1 VSDWSAGYGL
11 LELDSIDSTNAEARR
26 RAIKG
31 ARGPLWIT
39 AKSQTAGRG
48 RRGNRW
54 QSLEGNLFASLLL
67 HPNKPAGECAQ
78 LTFAAALAV
87 SDMLAGYAPSGGF
100 ALKWPN
106 DVLAEGRKIAGIL
119 LESESGADGK
129 AAWLVIGFGVNLA
142 AYPERLPAIS
152 LAALGISPPTGKQAV
167 HRLAGAFRKWYE
179 LWLEEG
185 FAPVRE
191 AWLARAAGLG
201 ARLRVRLPRE
211 EIEGVFLGIDDN
223 GALQL
228 GLPGESTRAI
238 TAGEVFF

>member
-11 LELDSIDSTNAEARR
+11 LELDHVDSTNAEARR
-26 RAIKG
+26 RAKKG

-39 AKSQTAGRG
+39 AERQSAGRG

-54 QSLEGNLFASLLL
+54 QSLVGNLFASLLL
-67 HPNKPAGECAQ
+67 HPDKPVGDCAQ

-87 SDMLAGYAPSGGF
+87 SDMLAGYAPSLGL

-142 AYPERLPAIS
+142 AYPEDLPAIS
-152 LAALGISPPTGKQAV
+152 LAALGISPPSGKQAV
-167 HRLAGAFRKWYE
+167 LHLAGAFRKWYE
-179 LWLEEG
+179 LWLKQG
-185 FAPVRE
+185 FAPLRE

-201 ARLRVRLPRE
+201 ARLRVRLPKE
-211 EIEGVFLGIDDN
+211 EIEGVFQGIDET
-223 GALQL
+223 GALLL
-228 GLPGESTRAI
+228 GLPDGSTRAI
-238 TAGEVFF
+238 NAGEVFF